1 MAKKKLLEDNPLFEK
16 TIETSRPKSR
26 AKTKSIN
33 KSTSKHV
40 YEPKDQI
47 DRLWEALEYQY
58 GGGHG
63 ANAALDH
70 LIEIVSNGGVE
81 VLEEAIEDYQEGIGE
96 VREYVDDVHKWLKED
111 LPNDMMRIKSN
122 VVFLRDL
129 LAEFAYEFLPLY
141 VKDFKPSNALTYGI
155 TEKESLT

>member
-1 MAKKKLLEDNPLFEK
+1 MA
-16 TIETSRPKSR
+16 
-26 AKTKSIN
+26 
-33 KSTSKHV
+33 
-40 YEPKDQI
+40 
-47 DRLWEALEYQY
+47 
-58 GGGHG
+58 
-63 ANAALDH
+63 AAVLDH
-70 LIEIVSNGGVE
+70 DGMVGNGGVE